1 MSDADA
7 QKQMSQNEQR
17 GYPLP
22 AVGSALDV
30 VLLNNPHEQSVILKS
45 SLWDVRK
52 GHLLL
57 RQTNP
62 AIDASSVN
70 QDLQVS
76 YLLSLDERRM
86 QRVGFINPLRSV
98 VDLPANGEQ
107 VILLA
112 VPQRITPVSLRS
124 LLRVEPAPEVKLS
137 ASLQLEGLSLPM
149 QAVGDISV
157 GGAKLLHKGGLP
169 LSQGQRLILSLSWSG
184 EALLLPAV
192 LLRHEEQ
199 KEKNPAALVVRFVD
213 MPEELQQQLKSLL
226 NRLWKRQRLAALTN
240 AAQNMLTSNPDS
252 FFR

>member
-7 QKQMSQNEQR
+7 QNQIGQNKQR

-22 AVGSALDV
+22 VIGAALDL
-30 VLLNNPHEQSVILKS
+30 VLLNNPNEQSVILKS
-45 SLWDVRK
+45 SLWDIRK

-57 RQTNP
+57 RQTAP
-62 AIDASSVN
+62 PIDASSVSH
-70 QDLQVS
+70 DLQVS
-76 YLLSLDERRM
+76 YLLPLDEQKL
-86 QRVGFINPLRSV
+86 QRVGFTNPLRSV
-98 VDLPANGEQ
+98 VDLPTNGEQ
-107 VILLA
+107 IILLA

-124 LLRVEPAPEVKLS
+124 LLRVEPAPEVKLN

-149 QAVGDISV
+149 RAVGDISV

-169 LSQGQRLILSLSWSG
+169 LSQGQRLVLSLSWSG

-192 LLRHEEQ
+192 LLRQEDPAEN
-199 KEKNPAALVVRFVD
+199 NPAALVVRFVD

-226 NRLWKRQRLAALTN
+226 NRLWKRQRLNALTN